1 MFSDSQLN
9 VLSGLL
15 ARHQDPAVSSS
26 DYDSLMSVVQSLQA
40 MRSRDSIEDA
50 RRHAT
55 DGPSDIPQPFND
67 PVDW

>member
-1 MFSDSQLN
+1 MFSDSQLR

-15 ARHQDPAVSSS
+15 ARRQDPAVSSS
-26 DYDSLMSVVQSLQA
+26 DYDSLLSVVEA
-40 MRSRDSIEDA
+40 IRVMRSRDSIEEA

-55 DGPSDIPQPFND
+55 NGPDNIPQPFND

>member
-1 MFSDSQLN
+1 VFSDSQLN

-15 ARHQDPAVSSS
+15 ARRQDPAVSSS

-55 DGPSDIPQPFND
+55 DGPDNIPQPFND
-67 PVDW
+67 PLDW